1 MSTIILIMC
10 KAIDASLL
18 EDQELWGQLAYGI
31 FDEMASRGNAVA
43 RIRKGELQKLASA
56 LEGLPPPKEEAEP
69 SQSDFAPDY
78 RHAAILDTQSRG
90 QNLAAT
96 SNMGFQP
103 IDSAF
108 WPDETTAEQLMMIAN
123 SLDMEGF
130 DWMTTSLG
138 DSSAQSQIL

>member
-10 KAIDASLL
+10 RAIDVSLL
-18 EDQELWGQLAYGI
+18 EDQDSWSQLAYGI
-31 FDEMASRGNAVA
+31 FDEMASRGNAIA
-43 RIRKGELQKLASA
+43 RLRKGELQKLVSA
-56 LEGLPPPKEEAEP
+56 LEGLPPPKEEAERL
-69 SQSDFAPDY
+69 QQDFTSDY
-78 RHAAILDTQSRG
+78 RHATTMEIQQKGSH
-90 QNLAAT
+90 LALG
-96 SNMGFQP
+96 SNIGFQP
-103 IDSAF
+103 IEDAY